1 MFLVVTNYF
10 EVHLEHFLLNC
21 YQGQFRLNLFY
32 FVLQGHSVRC
42 TESFAREN
50 VLEEMKDM
58 TVSSESKQRM
68 LEALKRIHF
77 DEEGRSIFEDEELRD
92 SNEDEEDDEDTSGS
106 G

>member
-1 MFLVVTNYF
+1 
-10 EVHLEHFLLNC
+10 
-21 YQGQFRLNLFY
+21 
-32 FVLQGHSVRC
+32 
-42 TESFAREN
+42 
-50 VLEEMKDM
+50 MKDM

-106 G
+106 EAFLTNETLQKFAGGEVSLLFD